1 MSTALRSLGLL
12 NVLPSTPAVASVATP
27 CIQWHLHCFA
37 TNTHAIF
44 GSIRANVKDPAS
56 MRSQRSRTPSH
67 RYSFADYARITV
79 RSGAGGRGC
88 VSYRREKYVP
98 RGGAD
103 GGDGG
108 TGGNVRIDA
117 DRNLHTLIDQRYQKR
132 YRAENGRPGGGKQMT
147 GASGR
152 DLVIPVP
159 CGTLIRDAV
168 TGDILG
174 DLVAHGDSVRLAQG
188 GRGGKGNAHFVSS
201 THQTPRFAQPGES
214 GEVRDIILELKLLAD
229 VGIVGLPNAGKSTF
243 LSRISAARPKIA
255 DYPFTTLT
263 PHLGVVA
270 GDDFTSFVAADIPGL
285 IVGAHEGAGLG
296 DLFLRHI
303 ERCCVLLHLVD
314 VSEAASEDPVTA
326 IVTIEKELGR
336 YHPALLKKRRVI
348 GASKIDA
355 MDDDARLKELKRY
368 CEQEKLP
375 LFAIS
380 SVTGTGV
387 TVLLRKLSEWVAP

>member
-1 MSTALRSLGLL
+1 M
-12 NVLPSTPAVASVATP
+12 P
-27 CIQWHLHCFA
+27 
-37 TNTHAIF
+37 
-44 GSIRANVKDPAS
+44 
-56 MRSQRSRTPSH
+56 SQRSRTPSH

-98 RGGAD
+98 KGGAD

-108 TGGNVRIDA
+108 TGGNILIDA
-117 DRNLHTLIDQRYQKR
+117 DRNLHTLIDQRYQKH
-132 YRAENGRPGGGKQMT
+132 YRAENGRPGCGKQMT

-159 CGTLIRDAV
+159 CGTLIRDAA
-168 TGDILG
+168 TGEILA
-174 DLVAHGDSVRLAQG
+174 DLVEHGDSVRLAQG

-201 THQTPRFAQPGES
+201 THQTPRFAQPGEP

-263 PHLGVVA
+263 PHL
-270 GDDFTSFVAADIPGL
+270 
-285 IVGAHEGAGLG
+285 
-296 DLFLRHI
+296 I

-314 VSEAASEDPVTA
+314 VSDASSENPVTA

-336 YHPALLKKRRVI
+336 YHPDLPKKRRVI

-355 MDDDARLKELKRY
+355 MDDDARLKELKMY
-368 CEQEKLP
+368 CEQENLP

-387 TVLLRKLSEWVAP
+387 TVLLRKLSEWVAA